1 MDAAAG
7 AFDDALAGH
16 QPQAGTVGLGGEER
30 VEQVRQRVRIHAD
43 AFVGHPDVHPVHAIA
58 LAGMA
63 GNQAQAAAIGHGLDR
78 VQRQVQHDLLQLG
91 VVGVDHQAF
100 VLHLQFQP
108 YGVGYVAAQQQRH
121 RIEQAVDLDAFA
133 WLARAAHERQHRL
146 GPLMAAPAARGAAVD
161 QPAIQP
167 VLRRARGFEQGG
179 ARARVFRHGIAAVG
193 AVFDQ
198 ALGGQ
203 QAQRAAHRGARH
215 LVGRGQGLFGKMF
228 TRRVAPNREVFRD
241 MARQIDL

>member
-146 GPLMAAPAARGAAVD
+146 GHLMAAPAALGDDIGQVV
-161 QPAIQP
+161 Q
-167 VLRRARGFEQGG
+167 LRIF
-179 ARARVFRHGIAAVG
+179 
-193 AVFDQ
+193 
-198 ALGGQ
+198 
-203 QAQRAAHRGARH
+203 
-215 LVGRGQGLFGKMF
+215 GRG
-228 TRRVAPNREVFRD
+228 
-241 MARQIDL
+241 

>member
-78 VQRQVQHDLLQLG
+78 VQRQVQHDLLQL
-91 VVGVDHQAF
+91 V
-100 VLHLQFQP
+100 P
-108 YGVGYVAAQQQRH
+108 
-121 RIEQAVDLDAFA
+121 AVRRRVRCCAT
-133 WLARAAHERQHRL
+133 
-146 GPLMAAPAARGAAVD
+146 AAPPHRTGRRSRCVRLACAS
-161 QPAIQP
+161 
-167 VLRRARGFEQGG
+167 RARTTASTRPSHG
-179 ARARVFRHGIAAVG
+179 RA
-193 AVFDQ
+193 
-198 ALGGQ
+198 
-203 QAQRAAHRGARH
+203 
-215 LVGRGQGLFGKMF
+215 GR
-228 TRRVAPNREVFRD
+228 TRR
-241 MARQIDL
+241 